1 MALYRYV
8 KETSEKKLRFP
19 RIVSLGFIGIGF
31 GLLVWTVWPIVS
43 FSTIAEQLFVQ
54 TISPVS
60 EDTIHINAAL
70 GIGSDD
76 KVDYTNANTWFPTH
90 PQKKGVMPVNAYS
103 VTIPKLKIENAIVM
117 VAGDDLSESLIHYG
131 GTPLPGQYG
140 NAVIFGHS
148 TLPQFY
154 NPKSYKTMFSLL
166 PTLTIG
172 DKIFVTYDDVK
183 YTYVVYDM
191 VVVEP
196 TDLTPLLQRFD
207 DSYLTVVTCV
217 PPGTYWK
224 RLNVKAK
231 LEKDV

>member
-60 EDTIHINAAL
+60 EDSIRLIVAL
-70 GIGSDD
+70 VTGSGDT
-76 KVDYTNANTWFPTH
+76 VDYTNANTWFPTH
-90 PQKKGVMPVNAYS
+90 PQKKGVTPVNTYL
-103 VTIPKLKIENAIVM
+103 VTIPKLKIENATVT
-117 VAGDDLSESLIHYG
+117 VAGDDLNEGLIHYG

-140 NAVIFGHS
+140 NTVIFGHS

-154 NPKSYKTMFSLL
+154 NPKSYKTIFS
-166 PTLTIG
+166 
-172 DKIFVTYDDVK
+172 
-183 YTYVVYDM
+183 
-191 VVVEP
+191 
-196 TDLTPLLQRFD
+196 
-207 DSYLTVVTCV
+207 
-217 PPGTYWK
+217 
-224 RLNVKAK
+224 
-231 LEKDV
+231 